1 MRRAYID
8 SQWPVLKVCYSL
20 SSARYTIFNLFN
32 QTFASST
39 LDDMN
44 EFNV

>member
-20 SSARYTIFNLFN
+20 SSARYTFNLFN